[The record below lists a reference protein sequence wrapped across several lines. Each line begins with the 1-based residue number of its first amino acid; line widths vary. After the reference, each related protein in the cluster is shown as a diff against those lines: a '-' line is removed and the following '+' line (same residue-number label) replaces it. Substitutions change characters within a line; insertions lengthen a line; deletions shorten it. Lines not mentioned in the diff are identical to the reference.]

1 MTVVLYVRVLSS
13 QRYTICSSKSL
24 KRLMTSMRQKSALT
38 VAMTLAHVNL
48 TKTLRLMKAWAP
60 LLLVVLLAQQLVD
73 QLVLLLAEL
82 LVLL

>member
-48 TKTLRLMKAWAP
+48 TKTLRLMKAWG
-60 LLLVVLLAQQLVD
+60 LLPQVVLLAQQLVD
-73 QLVLLLAEL
+73 QFVPLLAEL